1 MELRLLID
9 HVLQLGQHVL
19 RYLNRTK
26 DFSPWY
32 EPSKEADWEK
42 NGVLQVA
49 RSMSQLEIYMS
60 SFALDGEQSRSVSGI
75 LIEWW
80 GRKMAANSF
89 YSCYPAYVGLVGFG
103 AAQGIGNY
111 SEGHQKAE
119 SAGALLSTLGI
130 QPSYVIYG
138 DSKSAIALA
147 TQESG
152 PWRTRHLRIRAHR
165 LREALRCDDIVKAN
179 MTWAHGTW
187 MAVL

>member
-1 MELRLLID
+1 MGSCDIAGSDLELRLLID

-49 RSMSQLEIYMS
+49 RPMSQLEIYMS

-89 YSCYPAYVGLVGFG
+89 YSCYPAYVGLVGFVLP
-103 AAQGIGNY
+103 
-111 SEGHQKAE
+111 K
-119 SAGALLSTLGI
+119 
-130 QPSYVIYG
+130 
-138 DSKSAIALA
+138 ALA
-147 TQESG
+147 ITLKGIKKLNQQG
-152 PWRTRHLRIRAHR
+152 HCCR
-165 LREALRCDDIVKAN
+165 LLVFRQA
-179 MTWAHGTW
+179 T
-187 MAVL
+187 